1 MKKRKAKEKKNVKK
15 VYVKIKHRL
24 QTVRAPPPS
33 HFPPFKAIPPLYWFF
48 VNTRLRVRFL
58 SESPKVFHP

>member
-24 QTVRAPPPS
+24 QTVRAPPP
-33 HFPPFKAIPPLYWFF
+33 HPPISPLLRQSPLYTGF
-48 VNTRLRVRFL
+48 
-58 SESPKVFHP
+58 S